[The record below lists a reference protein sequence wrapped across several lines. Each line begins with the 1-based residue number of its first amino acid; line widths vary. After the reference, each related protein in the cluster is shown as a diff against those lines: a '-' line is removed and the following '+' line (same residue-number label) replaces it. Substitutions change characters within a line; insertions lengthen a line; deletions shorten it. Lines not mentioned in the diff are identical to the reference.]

1 MEYVMNDLKPIIAKN
16 IIELRTAAGMTQIE
30 LAEKLNYTDK
40 AVSKW
45 ERGESVP
52 DVSVLLRIAELF
64 GVTLDYLVHP
74 HERKRTISELATEKV
89 RNRGLI
95 TGIGIVL
102 VWLVATALYVSTDI
116 ASVPYIYRW
125 LVFVW
130 AVPVSAVVWLMVARS
145 DFSARAGSFIPEIST
160 IMPRIDAM
168 IRGFV
173 TTPLSIFLK
182 LGFPPRKNSSTIT
195 DKTFKRGTTIATATE
210 IFPAI
215 HSPQIETQSGTPKIT
230 KLLRHI
236 PCTIA
241 PHFALSFSTSETITA
256 DSKKAQSITPA
267 A

>member
-1 MEYVMNDLKPIIAKN
+1 MNDLKPIIAKN

-74 HERKRTISELATEKV
+74 HERKRTISELETEKV

-130 AVPVSAVVWLMVARS
+130 AVPASAVVWLILNSIWFNKKINYIIISLLVW
-145 DFSARAGSFIPEIST
+145 SALASVYLTLLVYGIDVFNIWVLFILGIPAQIIILLWSGIKRRKAEKQNEEI
-160 IMPRIDAM
+160 
-168 IRGFV
+168 V
-173 TTPLSIFLK
+173 
-182 LGFPPRKNSSTIT
+182 
-195 DKTFKRGTTIATATE
+195 
-210 IFPAI
+210 
-215 HSPQIETQSGTPKIT
+215 
-230 KLLRHI
+230 
-236 PCTIA
+236 
-241 PHFALSFSTSETITA
+241 
-256 DSKKAQSITPA
+256 
-267 A
+267 

>member
-1 MEYVMNDLKPIIAKN
+1 MNDLKPIIAKN
-16 IIELRTAAGMTQIE
+16 IIELRTAARMTQIE

-130 AVPVSAVVWLMVARS
+130 AVPVSAVVWLILNSIWFNKKINYIIISLLVW
-145 DFSARAGSFIPEIST
+145 SALASVYLTLLVYGIDVFNIWVLFILGIPAQIIILLWSGIKRRKAEKQNEEI
-160 IMPRIDAM
+160 
-168 IRGFV
+168 V
-173 TTPLSIFLK
+173 
-182 LGFPPRKNSSTIT
+182 
-195 DKTFKRGTTIATATE
+195 
-210 IFPAI
+210 
-215 HSPQIETQSGTPKIT
+215 
-230 KLLRHI
+230 
-236 PCTIA
+236 
-241 PHFALSFSTSETITA
+241 
-256 DSKKAQSITPA
+256 
-267 A
+267 

>member
-1 MEYVMNDLKPIIAKN
+1 MNDLKPIIAKN

-64 GVTLDYLVHP
+64 DVTLDYLVHP

-130 AVPVSAVVWLMVARS
+130 AVPVSAVVWLILNSIWFNKKINYIIISLLVW
-145 DFSARAGSFIPEIST
+145 SALASVYLTLLVYGIDVFNIWVLFILGIPAQIIILLWSGIKRRKAEKQNEEI
-160 IMPRIDAM
+160 
-168 IRGFV
+168 V
-173 TTPLSIFLK
+173 
-182 LGFPPRKNSSTIT
+182 
-195 DKTFKRGTTIATATE
+195 
-210 IFPAI
+210 
-215 HSPQIETQSGTPKIT
+215 
-230 KLLRHI
+230 
-236 PCTIA
+236 
-241 PHFALSFSTSETITA
+241 
-256 DSKKAQSITPA
+256 
-267 A
+267 